1 MHVKM
6 KLPLRTR
13 PEMLLSS
20 LIKSKH
26 EETNID
32 LSLVECLTKSYNKC
46 DSLEHSKTD
55 FVHLADKMTF
65 KDLKRRMPNLS
76 RYRFNITR
84 HHLLLYGRGF

>member
-1 MHVKM
+1 M
-6 KLPLRTR
+6 TR

-32 LSLVECLTKSYNKC
+32 LCLVECLTKCYNKC

-84 HHLLLYGRGF
+84 HRLLLYGRGF